1 MREDC
6 LKSSPCFQSRF
17 FSIKIDYSLRGRMY
31 IVILQRSHPGRLN
44 YSLAIFIS
52 MCVYSRKY
60 TGKKSFDSCILYMYP
75 YITKAMD
82 IFALGF
88 NHLIWVL
95 CFSNIQIFLYT
106 FCCQNWLSHFNDR
119 SLLWIYYSFL
129 FHKNY
134 CKITQTNCL
143 CKRFYRLSIYQ
154 GFGEVYFMIL
164 LFMSR
169 FRNNTHAKK
178 RFSDLFYRPLVS
190 NFVHLD
196 LFFVELRDSSITY
209 K

>member
-106 FCCQNWLSHFNDR
+106 LCCQNCWATSMIGTYCGFTTAFYFTKTTAKSHKPTASVNGFTDYPFIKASGKYISWFFCLCQGLEITR
-119 SLLWIYYSFL
+119 MPKKGFLIYSIGLLFLILFIWIYSL
-129 FHKNY
+129 WN
-134 CKITQTNCL
+134 
-143 CKRFYRLSIYQ
+143 
-154 GFGEVYFMIL
+154 
-164 LFMSR
+164 
-169 FRNNTHAKK
+169 
-178 RFSDLFYRPLVS
+178 
-190 NFVHLD
+190 
-196 LFFVELRDSSITY
+196 
-209 K
+209 